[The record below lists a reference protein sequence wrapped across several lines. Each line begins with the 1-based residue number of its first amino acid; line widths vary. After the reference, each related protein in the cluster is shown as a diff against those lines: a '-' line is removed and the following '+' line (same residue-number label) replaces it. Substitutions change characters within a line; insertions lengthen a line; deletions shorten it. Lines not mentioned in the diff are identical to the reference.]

1 MNLKDRMNKFDDFLT
16 RFAKVSGAPKLCE
29 AVREAAKTCFEGL
42 ENQPAWKTQSTLGDP
57 YKNNTIAS
65 YRDIHRM
72 KFHDLPLAKFKERM
86 RQKAA
91 QGAPADV
98 ASDTRKGRALNE
110 GCYYVYRDDP
120 NGRYGHF
127 DEETVRRKVNAGD
140 AEWRDFMAVSSEE
153 KKRNDFDNDCR
164 REFNTRETVADQN
177 AEAAGRDARR
187 HW

>member
-1 MNLKDRMNKFDDFLT
+1 MELKDRMNKFDAFLT
-16 RFAKVSGAPKLCE
+16 KFAKVSGASELCE
-29 AVREAAKTCFEGL
+29 SVREAAKVCFEGL
-42 ENQPAWKTQSTLGDP
+42 DNQPNWMKQTNLDP
-57 YKNNTIAS
+57 QYKDNVIADYNT
-65 YRDIHRM
+65 IHRM
-72 KFHDLPLAKFKERM
+72 RFHDIPLAKFKERM

-120 NGRYGHF
+120 NGRYDHF

-164 REFNTRETVADQN
+164 RDFNTRETVADQN

>member
-1 MNLKDRMNKFDDFLT
+1 MDIKERMDKFDAFLT
-16 RFAKVSGAPKLCE
+16 KFAKASGASELCE
-29 AVREAAKTCFEGL
+29 SVREAAKVCFEGIGD
-42 ENQPAWKTQSTLGDP
+42 QPAWADP
-57 YKNNTIAS
+57 SLIDPKYKNNTVAS
-65 YRDIHRM
+65 FGDIHR
-72 KFHDLPLAKFKERM
+72 KVFHDIPLAKLKERM

-98 ASDTRKGRALNE
+98 ASDTRKGHALNE

-140 AEWRDFMAVSSEE
+140 AQWRDFMAVSNEE

-164 REFNTRETVADQN
+164 RDFNTRETVADQN